1 MEYKK
6 IKKPEINPNITKPD
20 IVGWKF
26 RKTPTP
32 NRGKYCIRFT
42 LNFADKSMK
51 QCQVGGFATK
61 EDAIYMQKDT
71 KNNDLESLS
80 KEFIKWAK
88 TEKIVPVNLT
98 TKYRKESHS
107 NQLNLFVS
115 LLTEGAVF
123 KL

>member
-1 MEYKK
+1 
-6 IKKPEINPNITKPD
+6 
-20 IVGWKF
+20 
-26 RKTPTP
+26 
-32 NRGKYCIRFT
+32 
-42 LNFADKSMK
+42 
-51 QCQVGGFATK
+51 
-61 EDAIYMQKDT
+61 MQKDT

-115 LLTEGAVF
+115 LLTEGAVGF
-123 KL
+123 YSFPRKKKWKIQKMHFIMIKRQMRKREKCLGITIPGYILAALQTQII